1 MMVHDNATR
10 LIDARNDLES
20 TVKHFELDDGVRES
34 EELVA
39 ARALLEEVRAGLE
52 T

>member
-1 MMVHDNATR
+1 MMVHYNATR

-39 ARALLEEVRAGLE
+39 ARALLEEVRAGL
-52 T
+52 